1 VPLQEYIFGLGG
13 RDLYPRDAEN
23 VFSRLMDSDFSDTVR
38 YIGLLEK
45 DEENGGN

>member
-1 VPLQEYIFGLGG
+1 M
-13 RDLYPRDAEN
+13 EN
-23 VFSRLMDSDFSDTVR
+23 DYSDTAR